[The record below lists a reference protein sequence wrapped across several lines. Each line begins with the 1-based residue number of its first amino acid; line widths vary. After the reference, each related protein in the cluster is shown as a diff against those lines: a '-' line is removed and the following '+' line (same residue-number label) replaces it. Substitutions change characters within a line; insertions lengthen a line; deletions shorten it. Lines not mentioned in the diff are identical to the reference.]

1 MNLDFSTWK
10 SFAVSKILTI
20 MNGKGI
26 TKEEIAENE
35 GSFEVVQ
42 SGENNN
48 GVIGKIDLVYCKS
61 MGYTYTE
68 KPCLTVARSGSAGF
82 VSFQINGCVVGDS
95 AKILLLDDCLATTEH
110 YVFLQSILMANKF
123 KYTYG
128 RKVTEEKYMNDL
140 IDLPIQHN
148 ADGTPFIDVNK
159 KYSDDGYVPD
169 WKFMENYIKSLH
181 HKPLTT
187 TNKSENVP
195 QLDVEKWKEFYIG
208 KLFNINRGKTLS
220 SENKEEFI
228 GDDYSCING
237 GSVNNGELCKMSEE
251 LQEMGFVL
259 QEVPSLSL
267 SRVGNAGLTFLQ
279 TEPYYIADN
288 AFSLVLKKQKNKFVY
303 LFLSTCLNS
312 EVFKYSYGR
321 TISSE
326 KYMLTAIKLPVQ
338 HNADGTIFID
348 DKYTYSEE
356 GYVPDWQFMEDYIKS
371 LPYGDRL

>member
-288 AFSLVLKKQKNKFVY
+288 AFSLVLKKQKNKFV
-303 LFLSTCLNS
+303 
-312 EVFKYSYGR
+312 
-321 TISSE
+321 
-326 KYMLTAIKLPVQ
+326 
-338 HNADGTIFID
+338 
-348 DKYTYSEE
+348 
-356 GYVPDWQFMEDYIKS
+356 
-371 LPYGDRL
+371 

>member
-128 RKVTEEKYMNDL
+128 RKVTEKKYMNDL

-251 LQEMGFVL
+251 L
-259 QEVPSLSL
+259 
-267 SRVGNAGLTFLQ
+267 
-279 TEPYYIADN
+279 
-288 AFSLVLKKQKNKFVY
+288 
-303 LFLSTCLNS
+303 
-312 EVFKYSYGR
+312 
-321 TISSE
+321 
-326 KYMLTAIKLPVQ
+326 
-338 HNADGTIFID
+338 
-348 DKYTYSEE
+348 
-356 GYVPDWQFMEDYIKS
+356 
-371 LPYGDRL
+371 

>member
-312 EVFKYSYGR
+312 EVFKYCC
-321 TISSE
+321 
-326 KYMLTAIKLPVQ
+326 
-338 HNADGTIFID
+338 
-348 DKYTYSEE
+348 
-356 GYVPDWQFMEDYIKS
+356 
-371 LPYGDRL
+371 

>member
-303 LFLSTCLNS
+303 LFRKRKILLRC
-312 EVFKYSYGR
+312 
-321 TISSE
+321 
-326 KYMLTAIKLPVQ
+326 P
-338 HNADGTIFID
+338 
-348 DKYTYSEE
+348 
-356 GYVPDWQFMEDYIKS
+356 
-371 LPYGDRL
+371 

>member
-1 MNLDFSTWK
+1 
-10 SFAVSKILTI
+10 
-20 MNGKGI
+20 
-26 TKEEIAENE
+26 
-35 GSFEVVQ
+35 
-42 SGENNN
+42 
-48 GVIGKIDLVYCKS
+48 
-61 MGYTYTE
+61 
-68 KPCLTVARSGSAGF
+68 
-82 VSFQINGCVVGDS
+82 
-95 AKILLLDDCLATTEH
+95 
-110 YVFLQSILMANKF
+110 MANKF

-128 RKVTEEKYMNDL
+128 RKVTEKKYMNDL

-251 LQEMGFVL
+251 LQEMGLYYKKFLVYRY
-259 QEVPSLSL
+259 QE
-267 SRVGNAGLTFLQ
+267 
-279 TEPYYIADN
+279 
-288 AFSLVLKKQKNKFVY
+288 LVMQ
-303 LFLSTCLNS
+303 
-312 EVFKYSYGR
+312 
-321 TISSE
+321 
-326 KYMLTAIKLPVQ
+326 
-338 HNADGTIFID
+338 D
-348 DKYTYSEE
+348 
-356 GYVPDWQFMEDYIKS
+356 
-371 LPYGDRL
+371 